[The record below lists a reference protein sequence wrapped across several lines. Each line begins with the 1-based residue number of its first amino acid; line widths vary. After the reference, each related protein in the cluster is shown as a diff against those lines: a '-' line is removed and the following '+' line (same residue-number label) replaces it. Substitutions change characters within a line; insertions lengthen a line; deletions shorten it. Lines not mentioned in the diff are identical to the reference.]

1 MSQVTD
7 VDDTGRDLSER
18 SPELSSEPS
27 PHGPSRVLVVD
38 DSPEVRDL
46 LVVNLELEGFEVRE
60 AHDGQECL
68 EVVGSWRPHVI
79 TMDVVMPRLD
89 GLGALRALRADAA
102 TAGIPVVLVSGR
114 SLPADR
120 ARGLDLGADAYLTK
134 PFEPAELVTVVSG
147 LALHGRR
154 YP

>member
-1 MSQVTD
+1 VSQVTD
-7 VDDTGRDLSER
+7 VSDPAGGSSGR
-18 SPELSSEPS
+18 SSDRPL
-27 PHGPSRVLVVD
+27 RALVVD
-38 DSPEVRDL
+38 DTAEVRAL

-60 AHDGQECL
+60 ALDGQECL
-68 EVVGSWRPHVI
+68 DVVRSWRPHVI

-102 TAGIPVVLVSGR
+102 TADIPVVMVSGR
-114 SLPADR
+114 SQPADR
-120 ARGLDLGADAYLTK
+120 SRGLELGADAYLAK
-134 PFEPAELVTVVSG
+134 PFEPAELVGVVSE